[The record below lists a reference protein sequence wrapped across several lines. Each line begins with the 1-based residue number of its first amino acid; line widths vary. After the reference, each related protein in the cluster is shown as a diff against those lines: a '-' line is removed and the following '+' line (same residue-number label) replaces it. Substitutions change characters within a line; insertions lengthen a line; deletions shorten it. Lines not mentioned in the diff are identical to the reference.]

1 MPLDIVY
8 LIRFSAFAEVCEM
21 QEMKKYDDEE
31 LSRER
36 ARWYVCVC
44 VCFCL
49 ELRHTNPNEQNKN
62 RTCT

>member
-36 ARWYVCVC
+36 ARWCVCVC
-44 VCFCL
+44 VYVFVL
-49 ELRHTNPNEQNKN
+49 S
-62 RTCT
+62 

>member
-36 ARWYVCVC
+36 ARWCVC
-44 VCFCL
+44 VCMFL
-49 ELRHTNPNEQNKN
+49 SWAKTHKPEWIK
-62 RTCT
+62 